1 MKMENGK
8 WKMEN
13 DATRKSSRRRM
24 FLFIALATFS
34 IFSFQFSIAQ
44 HYVGLKAGYGAA
56 HGRFYPQP
64 DKSGL
69 MWGKTTAG
77 LVWKYFSPQQVV
89 GGFSAELEFQQ
100 RAFNLLRGKG
110 VITGDEDYD
119 GTMRTVNS
127 ITMPIM
133 WQPHLYMINRSVRF
147 FVSAGVTFSYNT
159 GLGDKLTT
167 TVYKWDGQAKT
178 HTPENT
184 TVPYNMQTAR
194 DVRWAY
200 GWLGGVG
207 LSVLVRRWEIFAE
220 GRYYY
225 GMSDILR
232 NSTKY
237 LFHDPGLYPSQG
249 KVLRSELDN
258 IYISVGVTFRLGEGG
273 ILAPPLRK
281 PRPAPAGDDSFTN
294 IRTNR

>member
-1 MKMENGK
+1 MLLG
-8 WKMEN
+8 
-13 DATRKSSRRRM
+13 
-24 FLFIALATFS
+24 ALSAS
-34 IFSFQFSIAQ
+34 GQ
-44 HYVGLKAGYGAA
+44 HYVGVKAGYGAA

-64 DKSGL
+64 ARSGL
-69 MWGKTTAG
+69 EWGKSTAG

-89 GGFSAELEFQQ
+89 GGVSAELEFQQ
-100 RAFNLLRGKG
+100 RAYNLLNGDG
-110 VITGDEDYD
+110 AITGTDDYY

-127 ITMPIM
+127 ITLPIL
-133 WQPHLYMINRSVRF
+133 WQPHLYMINRRVRF
-147 FVSAGVTFSYNT
+147 FLSAGVTFSYNT

-167 TVYKWDGQAKT
+167 TQYKWDGETQT

-184 TVPYNMQTAR
+184 TVPYIMQTAR

-200 GWLGGVG
+200 GWLGGAG
-207 LSVLVRRWEIFAE
+207 LSVLVNRLEIFAE

-237 LFHDPGLYPSQG
+237 LFQEQ

-258 IYISVGVTFRLGEGG
+258 IYITVGVTFRLGEGG

-281 PRPAPAGDDSFTN
+281 RRPAPAGDDSFTN
-294 IRTNR
+294 IRTR